1 MSKKNSGQ
9 ESTSTALS
17 VTSSVPDVIQ
27 AIQAKIANLKHIQ
40 ESVYVTSKKIN
51 GAGGQLDVEHET
63 DTAKLV
69 VGLSSVLAR
78 AEAIDKAY
86 AALGFDESGQQRPIT
101 KVDGYTV
108 EDWVKDI
115 KLRMEII
122 SQKDTLDELN
132 SLQKEWEELMDKD
145 DRKAMLL
152 KKMQK
157 FAE

>member
-1 MSKKNSGQ
+1 MSKKQNGKN
-9 ESTSTALS
+9 TTTALT
-17 VTSSVPDVIQ
+17 VQTSVPDVIQ
-27 AIQAKIANLKHIQ
+27 AIQTKIVNLKHIQ

-63 DTAKLV
+63 DPTKLV

-78 AEAIDKAY
+78 AAAIDQAY
-86 AALGFDESGQQRPIT
+86 AALGFDEDGQTRPTT
-101 KVDGYTV
+101 KVDGSSV
-108 EDWVKDI
+108 ADWIKDV
-115 KLRMEII
+115 KLRLEII

-132 SLQKEWEELMDKD
+132 SLQQEWTELMDKD

-152 KKMQK
+152 KKMEK